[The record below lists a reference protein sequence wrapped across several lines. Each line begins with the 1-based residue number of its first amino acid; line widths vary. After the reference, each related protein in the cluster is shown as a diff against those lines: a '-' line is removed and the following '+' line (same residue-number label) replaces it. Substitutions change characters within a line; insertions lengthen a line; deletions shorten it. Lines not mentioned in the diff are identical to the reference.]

1 MKRKE
6 PPRKEF
12 SEDFEKGLSLRE
24 LGEKYGFS
32 KQTATNYAKKWG
44 LERKDP
50 EWLEPLRNDYKE
62 GYARIELARKYG
74 LSLAQVRYRTRG
86 L

>member
-1 MKRKE
+1 MVRKE

-12 SEDFEKGLSLRE
+12 AEDFGKGLSLRE

-32 KQTATNYAKKWG
+32 KQTAANYAKKWN

-50 EWLEPLRNDYKE
+50 EWLDSLRKDYVE
-62 GYARIELARKYG
+62 GYARIELAKKYD